1 MKIQSGFYTNKTS
14 FKKQKQADNKPR
26 IVNNPY
32 SYDDYFSRME
42 YKKPVTLQRALYD
55 IINEKELN
63 DGVVGEKA
71 TIQRFLQDL
80 KGDKKILD
88 RKILA
93 LSGYGSAAAAFESAD
108 GKIIKL
114 TDGNHFPMNRPVGVF
129 DVPVYKKGH
138 NGKTYYYIEEKL
150 YRHNLPSY
158 LVDTVKDMI
167 KQSGYKTVDL
177 YEGDMHQIGMA
188 RNGRVY
194 LLDAECAQ
202 YKTVFH
208 ALFDKAKRALLKTRV

>member
-1 MKIQSGFYTNKTS
+1 
-14 FKKQKQADNKPR
+14 
-26 IVNNPY
+26 
-32 SYDDYFSRME
+32 
-42 YKKPVTLQRALYD
+42 
-55 IINEKELN
+55 
-63 DGVVGEKA
+63 
-71 TIQRFLQDL
+71 
-80 KGDKKILD
+80 
-88 RKILA
+88 
-93 LSGYGSAAAAFESAD
+93 
-108 GKIIKL
+108 
-114 TDGNHFPMNRPVGVF
+114 MNRPVGVF

-202 YKTVFH
+202 YKTIFH
-208 ALFDKAKRALLKTRV
+208 ALFDKAKRALLKSRV